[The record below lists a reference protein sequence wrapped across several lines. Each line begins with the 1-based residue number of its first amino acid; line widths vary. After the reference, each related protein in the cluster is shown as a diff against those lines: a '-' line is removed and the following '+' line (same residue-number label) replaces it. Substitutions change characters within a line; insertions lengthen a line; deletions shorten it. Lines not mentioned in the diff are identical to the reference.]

1 MSLYLGKSKIGN
13 VGCGPLKIGGG
24 TDTSDATVT
33 AVDLAKDIIAYGKN
47 GKITGVLPKNTS
59 GTITLNNASASTGS
73 GYLITKGQPSMRMIV
88 SNNTSVEAKIALSNF
103 GNATAAD
110 VAAGKTF
117 TSAAGLKVTGTA
129 SSSGGTSTTAVD
141 SIKNNAQIKKENA
154 SQVA

>member
-1 MSLYLGKSKIGN
+1 M
-13 VGCGPLKIGGG
+13 
-24 TDTSDATVT
+24 
-33 AVDLAKDIIAYGKN
+33 AVYTNTIL
-47 GKITGVLPKNTS
+47 TTRPK
-59 GTITLNNASASTGS
+59 L
-73 GYLITKGQPSMRMIV
+73 
-88 SNNTSVEAKIALSNF
+88 LSF

>member
-103 GNATAAD
+103 GNATDAD